1 MKTTGLLLSLV
12 IMVSTPTVNY
22 AAPEKLI
29 IEDELK
35 NERRVA
41 LSKIDILACLDS
53 GGVIKSVCMLGV
65 PACVHIYKDAG
76 KKCTSS
82 AECEGDCRNEIGF
95 LDFGTKA
102 VGACSLDSNPC
113 GCFQLIESGVAE
125 YSLCID

>member
-65 PACVHIYKDAG
+65 PACMHI
-76 KKCTSS
+76 
-82 AECEGDCRNEIGF
+82 
-95 LDFGTKA
+95 
-102 VGACSLDSNPC
+102 
-113 GCFQLIESGVAE
+113 
-125 YSLCID
+125 